1 MNNVFSFNMSESALP
16 GFLNRLKSAK
26 IAHEL
31 VSGSFIVHVTVKT
44 VDKLCALADI
54 ISGYSSDAIGL

>member
-1 MNNVFSFNMSESALP
+1 MSESALP
-16 GFLNRLKSAK
+16 SFLNRLKAAK